1 MNQQSYRKNFV
12 VGVVAIGAIA
22 GAAIGF
28 FTAHGM
34 MGTVGVSAPT
44 GRAGEKETGGVSALP
59 GRAGEMGEM
68 KGMPMKQMDMKEMAP
83 ASEKSMEGM
92 AGMPGMSAAPPGAV
106 AIPAVARQL
115 IGVRSATAAYATLTQ
130 EIRTVGTVGYD
141 ERGLTQVTLKIS
153 GWVREVF
160 VNSIGRPVH
169 KGEPLFTFYSPD
181 LLATQDEYLLAVKT
195 QAQLATSPLDE
206 AKANAASL
214 VASARERLRLWDL
227 TDGQITALER
237 RGKAEPVLTV
247 YAPSSGIVL
256 KREALPG
263 KYVEPGTT
271 LYEVADL
278 STVWISADIYESE
291 VASVKL
297 DQPISVSFAAYPGE
311 TFHGNMAYIY
321 PSLNAEART
330 VRVRFELPNPGLK
343 LKPGMYGNVTLQTDA
358 AKALVVPKEAVLET
372 GLRQLVFM
380 DRGQG
385 RYEQTLVKLGRRNQ
399 DNVEVMEGLKEGDR
413 IVTSANFLLDAES
426 KLTSS
431 SSMQSMMG
439 RIGMGD
445 WQMRGAHE
453 GKMEGMEG
461 MGDMKGM
468 PMGDMKGMEGM
479 KGMESMPGTQMG
491 DMKGM
496 EGMKGMENMQG
507 MDPGKGGVSAPPGRA
522 GEMESKKEMTG
533 AKTRQMNGLTLSLTT
548 VPELPKAGN
557 VLLKL
562 TLNDQAGKP
571 VTNAQVVFVYT
582 MPMPGMTDS
591 KVAARH
597 TKDGLYEGTVLFG
610 MGGTWVVTVNVT
622 VPGRP
627 PIAEKFQFS
636 VAGGGM

>member
-1 MNQQSYRKNFV
+1 MNQQSYKKNFV
-12 VGVVAIGAIA
+12 IGVVAIGAIA
-22 GAAIGF
+22 GVAVGF
-28 FTAHGM
+28 FTAHGT
-34 MGTVGVSAPT
+34 MGTMADMTKG
-44 GRAGEKETGGVSALP
+44 TGG
-59 GRAGEMGEM
+59 
-68 KGMPMKQMDMKEMAP
+68 
-83 ASEKSMEGM
+83 EKSMEGM
-92 AGMPGMSAAPPGAV
+92 EGMPGMSASPSGAV
-106 AIPAVARQL
+106 VIPAVARQL
-115 IGVRSATAAYATLTQ
+115 IGVRSASAAYTTLTQ

-160 VNSIGRPVH
+160 VNSIGRPVR
-169 KGEPLFTFYSPD
+169 KGEALFTFYSPD
-181 LLATQDEYLLAVKT
+181 LLATQDEYLLALRT
-195 QAQLATSPLDE
+195 QARLATSPLDE
-206 AKANAASL
+206 AKANAAAL

-237 RGKAEPVLTV
+237 RGKAEPLLTV

-278 STVWISADIYESE
+278 STVWITADIYESD

-297 DQPISVSFAAYPGE
+297 DQPMSVSFAAYPGE
-311 TFHGNMAYIY
+311 VFRGSKAYIY
-321 PSLNAEART
+321 PSLNQEART

-343 LKPGMYGNVTLQTDA
+343 LKPGMYGNVSLQTDA
-358 AKALVVPKEAVLET
+358 VKALVVPKEAVLET

-385 RYEQTLVKLGRRNQ
+385 RYEQRLVKLGRRNQ
-399 DNVEVMEGLKEGDR
+399 DEVEVMEGLKEGDR

-426 KLTSS
+426 KLTSA
-431 SSMQSMMG
+431 SSMQAMMG

-468 PMGDMKGMEGM
+468 PMGDVKGMEGM
-479 KGMESMPGTQMG
+479 KGMQGMPMG

-496 EGMKGMENMQG
+496 EGMKGMENMPG
-507 MDPGKGGVSAPPGRA
+507 M
-522 GEMESKKEMTG
+522 EMGSKKEG
-533 AKTRQMNGLTLSLTT
+533 AETRQINGLTLSLTT
-548 VPELPKAGN
+548 APEKPKAGN

-562 TLNDQAGKP
+562 KLTDQAGKP

-591 KVAARH
+591 KAAARH

-610 MGGTWVVTVNVT
+610 MGGTWLVTANVT
-622 VPGRP
+622 VPGKA